1 MCGGI
6 EAFIGAMTNHPASA
20 AVAEQACSA
29 LCNVAFSNEVNNA
42 QVHALKGVEAVLS
55 AMRLH
60 ASHVGVQEQGCSA
73 LCVLGFVRHGV
84 LEESLAK
91 QGVQSIVQ
99 AMQSHPSL
107 ARLAEQGC
115 SALRLLSSQHV
126 LRPTIDSSGA
136 ADAVVLAMRNHP
148 LVEGGQEDGWAFLR
162 KVAPEKERPPPEARD
177 AAPSGEAEPLA
188 PNASIEAVVDSMRAS
203 PQSAAVA
210 ERGCAALRNLA
221 ANNDVNSVRIAQ
233 YGGVLAVIAAMRSM
247 PEHAK
252 LLEQACGAL
261 RNLAFNDAN
270 QVSIAANGGIAV
282 VTNAMRDHPNFPGV
296 QEEGCGALRN
306 LAFNDSNSV
315 AIASSGGIVAVV
327 KAMRAYVRVPGV
339 RERLLPFHATLVS
352 TSRGSRLRS
361 DGPLHSAT
369 VAVSPL
375 AAVPVTHA
383 PVCSAASPSH
393 LWGSEAGGWQ
403 RCCCAS
409 LSLSDIYSWPCACA
423 PTVLGGGGGLW
434 CAVEPRCD
442 RN

>member
-1 MCGGI
+1 
-6 EAFIGAMTNHPASA
+6 
-20 AVAEQACSA
+20 
-29 LCNVAFSNEVNNA
+29 
-42 QVHALKGVEAVLS
+42 
-55 AMRLH
+55 
-60 ASHVGVQEQGCSA
+60 
-73 LCVLGFVRHGV
+73 

-148 LVEGGQEDGWAFLR
+148 LVEGVQEDGWAFLR
-162 KVAPEKERPPPEARD
+162 KVAAEKERPSPEARD
-177 AAPSGEAEPLA
+177 AVPSGEAEPLA

-203 PQSAAVA
+203 PQSIAVA

-339 RERLLPFHATLVS
+339 REQLLPFHAWYPQAAHHGFVPMAHS
-352 TSRGSRLRS
+352 TPRHCGLS
-361 DGPLHSAT
+361 PIAPVPAT
-369 VAVSPL
+369 H
-375 AAVPVTHA
+375 AAVH
-383 PVCSAASPSH
+383 SAASPSR

-409 LSLSDIYSWPCACA
+409 LSLSDIYSRPVRHLFTAMRLCTDRTRRRRRA
-423 PTVLGGGGGLW
+423 
-434 CAVEPRCD
+434 AVRCGTSL
-442 RN
+442 RPKLTKRRSHRTTALKLSS